1 MYYKS
6 MGKLSEYNDVQRIFY
21 INCNVRIESSELDLI
36 QVIEEED
43 NKNNKYTYNNITNNK

>member
-6 MGKLSEYNDVQRIFY
+6 MDKLSEYNDVQRIFY